1 MREMRKSMCS
11 DFEQQ
16 IALYVEEDLSGP
28 DRGRVEAHLKACSS
42 CWDLAEDLKES
53 QAVFKS
59 IREDVPDATAL
70 SVVRERVL
78 SEVGE
83 LHSMTWFERVV
94 YGGLRRKVA
103 LASIALF
110 LVGAGALWL
119 VREPAD
125 VPAPPVVA
133 IVPPVPEIQPEPP
146 APVPAS
152 RRVRRRAPE
161 PPPVLV
167 AETAPRE
174 AEEPK
179 QVAIKFLTDDPNIII
194 YWLVDEKGD

>member
-1 MREMRKSMCS
+1 MKKCS
-11 DFEQQ
+11 DFEQL

-28 DRGRVEAHLKACSS
+28 DRGSVEVHLKECSS
-42 CWDLAEDLKES
+42 CWDLSEDLKES

-83 LHSMTWFERVV
+83 LHSMTWFERFLF
-94 YGGLRRKVA
+94 GGLRRKAA

-110 LVGAGALWL
+110 LVGSGALWMSRTPD
-119 VREPAD
+119 V
-125 VPAPPVVA
+125 VPAPPVMV
-133 IVPPVPEIQPEPP
+133 IVPPVPDPPLEPP
-146 APVPAS
+146 APARVP
-152 RRVRRRAPE
+152 RVVRRRVPE

-167 AETAPRE
+167 AGAS

>member
-1 MREMRKSMCS
+1 MKKCS
-11 DFEQQ
+11 DFEQL

-28 DRGRVEAHLKACSS
+28 ERGRVEGHLKKCSS

-59 IREDVPDATAL
+59 IREDAPDATAL

-83 LHSMTWFERVV
+83 LHAMTWFERLLFA
-94 YGGLRRKVA
+94 GLRRKVA

-110 LVGAGALWL
+110 LLGSGVLWL
-119 VREPAD
+119 VREPGV
-125 VPAPPVVA
+125 VPAPPVLV
-133 IVPPVPEIQPEPP
+133 IVPPVPDIQPEPSAP
-146 APVPAS
+146 APRPRLAR
-152 RRVRRRAPE
+152 RRVPE

-167 AETAPRE
+167 AAV
-174 AEEPK
+174 EEPK
-179 QVAIKFLTDDPNIII
+179 QVTIKFLTDDPNIII

>member
-1 MREMRKSMCS
+1 MSKSNCS
-11 DFEQQ
+11 DFEQL

-28 DRGRVEAHLKACSS
+28 DRGRVEVHLHECSS

-53 QAVFKS
+53 QAMFKS

-78 SEVGE
+78 SEVDE
-83 LHSMTWFERVV
+83 LHSMTWFERFVFA
-94 YGGLRRKVA
+94 GLRRKAA
-103 LASIALF
+103 LASIAL
-110 LVGAGALWL
+110 LIVGSGALWL
-119 VREPAD
+119 VRGMED
-125 VPAPPVVA
+125 VPAPPVFVV
-133 IVPPVPEIQPEPP
+133 VPPVPDIQPEAPVSAP
-146 APVPAS
+146 APIL
-152 RRVRRRAPE
+152 VRRRVPE

-167 AETAPRE
+167 AEAAPKE
-174 AEEPK
+174 KEERK